1 MLSEANEQVLA
12 MLGPDQIYKSGATLL
27 AVLADKGKFHWAAVG
42 DSRIYLYCSH
52 HLLQINREHIYR
64 QQLIGE
70 AVNKNISFARAGADP
85 QRDRLISFLGMGELK
100 YIDGSLRPVEVRQ
113 GDKVLLMSD
122 GIFNTISEAEIM
134 NILESTKNA
143 AEAASLMEKRVLEA
157 SNPNQD
163 NFTCIILDF

>member
-1 MLSEANEQVLA
+1 
-12 MLGPDQIYKSGATLL
+12 
-27 AVLADKGKFHWAAVG
+27 
-42 DSRIYLYCSH
+42 
-52 HLLQINREHIYR
+52 
-64 QQLIGE
+64 
-70 AVNKNISFARAGADP
+70 
-85 QRDRLISFLGMGELK
+85 
-100 YIDGSLRPVEVRQ
+100 
-113 GDKVLLMSD
+113 MSD